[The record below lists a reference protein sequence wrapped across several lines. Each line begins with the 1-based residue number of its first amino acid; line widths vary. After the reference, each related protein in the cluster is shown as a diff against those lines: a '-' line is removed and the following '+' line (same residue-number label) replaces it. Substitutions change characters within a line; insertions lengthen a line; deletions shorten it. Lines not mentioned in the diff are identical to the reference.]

1 MSLTPCW
8 MVGLRPGND
17 CGVGHADHDMI
28 YLEPF
33 AGHAE
38 IRAYFDKVVSI
49 VPQDLK
55 FVVEDITDGDP
66 CKVGVK
72 WCAGIG
78 CQRCTLSSGRSWQE
92 QVA

>member
-1 MSLTPCW
+1 
-8 MVGLRPGND
+8 
-17 CGVGHADHDMI
+17 MI

-49 VPQDLK
+49 VPPDLK

-66 CKVGVK
+66 RKVGVK
-72 WCAGIG
+72 WCAAALFGAIVNRDIASRG
-78 CQRCTLSSGRSWQE
+78 PACVRQACGGEWRRVSLLAGRKLLRDQ
-92 QVA
+92 